1 MRKRTKYIIGASL
14 FALSLL
20 IGIPGCV
27 QRTGTLYCDT
37 AFSSKVGIRTLCKGA
52 SFFGEGDHHSVLSV
66 SLGAFLTLRT
76 VLFSWWW
83 DTLCIPYDL
92 YLRSDGVNFYVYDQD
107 GNPIP
112 DVLISACGKDSFY
125 KLEKTTD
132 ANGRF
137 YYPRRVNS
145 FELFAAT
152 RDGYWGIPQE
162 TWLKQTVNSGLPP
175 MLKTEFRGHAI
186 NIPTTN
192 SLRSLN
198 IFMKKIPQPLPVA
211 DSYHLVVSNVVPG
224 VEYGIDLSKAELYAP
239 FGAGKSADV
248 KVRLADEGIT
258 PGQLIRSS
266 LNMGYGCS
274 NVLHMNGDGGGKWPY
289 LYYVPPSSAFEKC
302 DESGGTKTPVLMKLS
317 EQDAGRQRY
326 AIIAYSGISQYRQQ
340 GSPAYIYL
348 RYWIVDTSD
357 NGSLVCDYWSRKVD
371 KVLVPVTE
379 KTIREASERN
389 GGRIPQGRSGG
400 WP

>member
-1 MRKRTKYIIGASL
+1 MRKRTKYIIGGGL
-14 FALSLL
+14 FTLSLL
-20 IGIPGCV
+20 VGIPGCV
-27 QRTGTLYCDT
+27 HRTGTLFCDT
-37 AFSSKVGIRTLCKGA
+37 RVSSAGPSILVNGA
-52 SFFGEGDHHSVLSV
+52 SLWGEGLHRSTYSTAIG
-66 SLGAFLTLRT
+66 SFLTLRLL
-76 VLFSWWW
+76 LFSWWW
-83 DTLCIPYDL
+83 DTLCIPYDI
-92 YLRSDGVNFYVYDQD
+92 YLKFDGVNFYVYDQD
-107 GNPIP
+107 GRPIP
-112 DVLISACGKDSFY
+112 DVLIKASGTDSFFEY
-125 KLEKTTD
+125 ERKTD

-137 YYPRRVNS
+137 YYPRRVKS
-145 FELFAAT
+145 FSSLVTT
-152 RDGYWGIPQE
+152 RDGYWGGHQGGV
-162 TWLKQTVNSGLPP
+162 WLRETVNSGLPP
-175 MLKTEFRGHAI
+175 MLRAEFRGHAI
-186 NIPTTN
+186 DVPTTN
-192 SLRSLN
+192 SLRTLN

-258 PGQLIRSS
+258 PGQPIRSS

-289 LYYVPPSSAFEKC
+289 LYYVPPSSAFEKS
-302 DESGGTKTPVLMKLS
+302 DEFGGTKTPVLMKLP

-348 RYWIVDTSD
+348 KYWIVDTPD

-371 KVLVPVTE
+371 KVLVPATKETTRETGARTE
-379 KTIREASERN
+379 SFGPDFRE
-389 GGRIPQGRSGG
+389 
-400 WP
+400 

>member
-1 MRKRTKYIIGASL
+1 MRKRTKCITGAWL

-20 IGIPGCV
+20 TGIPGCV

-112 DVLISACGKDSFY
+112 DVLISACGNDSFY

-175 MLKTEFRGHAI
+175 MLKAEFRGHAI

-192 SLRSLN
+192 SLHSLN
-198 IFMKKIPQPLPVA
+198 VFMKKIPQALPVA
-211 DSYHLVVSNVVPG
+211 DSYHLVVSNVVPC
-224 VEYGIDLSKAELYAP
+224 VEYGIDLSTAELCAP
-239 FGAGKSADV
+239 FGAGKYADV
-248 KVRLADEGIT
+248 KVRLIDEE
-258 PGQLIRSS
+258 PSPRIRSS
-266 LNMGYGCS
+266 LNIEYGRS
-274 NVLHMNGDGGGKWPY
+274 NVLHMSDDGCKEWPY
-289 LYYVPPSSAFEKC
+289 LYYVPSSSAFGKS
-302 DESGGTKTPVLMKLS
+302 DESGSKATPALVKLS
-317 EQDAGRQRY
+317 VQEAGRQRY
-326 AIIAYSGISQYRQQ
+326 AIIAHSGMNQYRQP
-340 GSPAYIYL
+340 GSPAYFYL
-348 RYWIVDTSD
+348 RYWSVDVPD
-357 NGSLVCDYWSRKVD
+357 NGVLVCDYWSKKVD
-371 KVLVPVTE
+371 KVLVP
-379 KTIREASERN
+379 K
-389 GGRIPQGRSGG
+389 
-400 WP
+400 

>member
-14 FALSLL
+14 LALSLL

-83 DTLCIPYDL
+83 DTHCIPYDI
-92 YLRSDGVNFYVYDQD
+92 YLRFDGVNFYVYDQD
-107 GNPIP
+107 GKPIP

-175 MLKTEFRGHAI
+175 MLKAEFRGHAI

-192 SLRSLN
+192 SLHSLN
-198 IFMKKIPQPLPVA
+198 VFMKKIPQTLPVA
-211 DSYHLVVSNVVPG
+211 DSYHLVVSNVVPC
-224 VEYGIDLSKAELYAP
+224 VEYGIDLSTAELCAP
-239 FGAGKSADV
+239 FGAGKYADV
-248 KVRLADEGIT
+248 KVRLIDEE
-258 PGQLIRSS
+258 PSPRIRSS
-266 LNMGYGCS
+266 LNIEYGRP
-274 NVLHMNGDGGGKWPY
+274 NVMHMSDDGCEKWPY
-289 LYYVPPSSAFEKC
+289 LYYVPPSSAF
-302 DESGGTKTPVLMKLS
+302 DRSGKSSDMTTPLLIKLS
-317 EQDAGRQRY
+317 GQDAGRQQC
-326 AIIAYSGISQYRQQ
+326 AIIACSGINQYRQP
-340 GSPAYIYL
+340 GSPACIYL
-348 RYWIVDTSD
+348 KYWNVDVSD
-357 NGSLVCDYWSRKVD
+357 DGVLVCDYLSRKQKKVIVPSTD
-371 KVLVPVTE
+371 K
-379 KTIREASERN
+379 R
-389 GGRIPQGRSGG
+389 
-400 WP
+400 